1 MKATL
6 ILYAIYFFAC
16 YFLGTKPTAEG
27 LFLPFIL
34 ACILA
39 NYMAIKDNNEVN
51 IYFTKEQVDRL
62 NEAVEE
68 IENEDLRQMP
78 YNKRKRPV

>member
-1 MKATL
+1 MKTTL

-27 LFLPFIL
+27 LFLPFIV
-34 ACILA
+34 ACVLA
-39 NYMAIKDNNEVN
+39 NFMAIKDNNEVN

-68 IENEDLRQMP
+68 IENEDLR
-78 YNKRKRPV
+78 